1 MLQTSDESNGL
12 LAAVDYVN
20 AHAEEIG
27 AKLILEKVPD
37 GDQGEQVIQ
46 VRYAGGEDV
55 PDILYFQPVSY
66 TNSRLSVADNFVDL
80 TANDYSYLYS
90 DSYLRTPGYLLDGK
104 LYNLPIATGG
114 GMYMF
119 YNKDVLAASGITEVP
134 TTWDAFLAD
143 CEAIKAN
150 GISPVYYSG
159 VDTWTLQFF
168 ALMGWYSD
176 YAPEDATGLCRHNEH
191 QPEALERHEW
201 LHRLH
206 RQDQGIGRSW
216 LCAGNLPVRYL
227 SAGAAGTA

>member
-1 MLQTSDESNGL
+1 MKKMQKILCMLLALAMLLSFAACAAKEAAPSTTDTPAADAADEKTETKAEDTPAEQPAAELPELTLMLQTSDESNGL

-114 GMYMF
+114 GICSTTRTCWPHP
-119 YNKDVLAASGITEVP
+119 ASPKSPPHGTHSLL
-134 TTWDAFLAD
+134 TAKRSRQTAFPRST
-143 CEAIKAN
+143 I
-150 GISPVYYSG
+150 P
-159 VDTWTLQFF
+159 
-168 ALMGWYSD
+168 ALTPGHSSS
-176 YAPEDATGLCRHNEH
+176 LR
-191 QPEALERHEW
+191 
-201 LHRLH
+201 
-206 RQDQGIGRSW
+206 
-216 LCAGNLPVRYL
+216 
-227 SAGAAGTA
+227 